1 MSRLKRVAHSV
12 ASGYI
17 VLGVTAVY
25 ALASLPLALHYLSQE
40 RFGLWSLMASISG
53 YLSLIDFGMSGAV
66 ARLLIDHKDDRKGGA
81 YGSLLK
87 TGWMVLSVQGGI
99 IFLVGLGIAPLVAH
113 MLAIEPEFHTEFIQL
128 MRWQSTAL
136 ALTFVTRIFNHMLQA
151 HQRIDITNYIAIG
164 TFALNFGIQW
174 LFFHA
179 GQGVF
184 SLAWATMISAFCAA
198 LVAAAVCWRL
208 KFFPESD
215 AWGHASL
222 VLFKELF
229 AFGKDMFL
237 VAVGTQLIMASQTMI
252 ITRQMGL
259 AASGA
264 WFAATRTFTLVS
276 QAIWRFSDY
285 SGPAFS
291 EMIVRKE
298 SALLRARYKAMVI
311 LTASVAGFGAVTFAL
326 CNSLFVT
333 VYTTHSGNPIAW
345 PPANDVLL
353 GIWMIVLAVL
363 HCHSGFVLLT
373 KQVGFMRYVYFVEG
387 LIFVTAGLLTAKSGG
402 LSALIICSVV
412 CSVFFSGAYGVWRI
426 SHYFQTS
433 IKEVALLWI
442 APMGRLLLWFV
453 PVAMV
458 SWWGTSPIAAPTLR
472 LAVHVL
478 MCSSIGFYL
487 FLRFG
492 LPGSFQTEILQ
503 RSPKRISPFLR
514 VIFLRPAQ

>member
-17 VLGVTAVY
+17 VLGVTAIY
-25 ALASLPLALHYLSQE
+25 ALASLPLALHYLSKE
-40 RFGLWSLMASISG
+40 RFGLWSLMASISQ

-66 ARLLIDHKDDRKGGA
+66 ARLVVDHKDDRKGGT

-87 TGWMVLSVQGGI
+87 TGWLVLSVQGVI
-99 IFLVGLGIAPLVAH
+99 IFLVGLGIAPMVAD
-113 MLAIEPEFHTEFIQL
+113 MLAIESRFHTEFIQL

-136 ALTFVTRIFNHMLQA
+136 ALTFVTRIFSQVLQA
-151 HQRIDITNYIAIG
+151 HQRIDITNYTSIG
-164 TFALNFGIQW
+164 TLALNFSLQW
-174 LFFHA
+174 VFFHA

-198 LVAAAVCWRL
+198 MVAAAFCWYL

-215 AWGHASL
+215 AWGHVSL

-229 AFGKDMFL
+229 AYGKDMFL
-237 VAVGTQLIMASQTMI
+237 VAVGTLLIMASQTMI

-259 AASGA
+259 VASGA

-285 SGPAFS
+285 SAPAFS
-291 EMIVRKE
+291 EMMVRKE
-298 SALLRARYKAMVI
+298 ERLLRARYQAVVI
-311 LTASVAGFGAVTFAL
+311 LTASAAGFAAVTFAL
-326 CNSLFVT
+326 CNSLFVI
-333 VYTTHSGNPIAW
+333 VYTTHSGNPISW

-353 GIWMIVLAVL
+353 GIWMIVMAVL
-363 HCHSGFVLLT
+363 HCHNCFVLVT
-373 KQVGFMRYVYFVEG
+373 KQIGFMRYVYFVEG
-387 LIFVTAGLLTAKSGG
+387 LVFVTAGLLTAKTGG
-402 LSALIICSVV
+402 LPALIICSIV
-412 CSVFFSGAYGVWRI
+412 CSLLFSGAYGVWRI
-426 SHYFQTS
+426 SRYFQTS

-442 APMGRLLLWFV
+442 APMMRLLLWFI
-453 PVAMV
+453 PVAILT
-458 SWWGTSPIAAPTLR
+458 WWGTRQILEPAAR
-472 LAVHVL
+472 LGVHVVV
-478 MCSSIGFYL
+478 CSSVGLYL

-492 LPGSFQTEILQ
+492 LPGSVQTEILQ

-514 VIFLRPAQ
+514 VIFVGAAQ